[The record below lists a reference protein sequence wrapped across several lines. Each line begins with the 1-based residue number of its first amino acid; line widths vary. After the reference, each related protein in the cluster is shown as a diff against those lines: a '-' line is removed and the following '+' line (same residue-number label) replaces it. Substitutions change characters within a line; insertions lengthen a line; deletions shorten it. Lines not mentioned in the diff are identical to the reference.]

1 MNSHTRA
8 LSSLLSTPHTSAGAE
23 ARAANAAA
31 TPTAAP
37 GMDFASLMGAR
48 VQATQSAQA
57 SAAQRQQST
66 PADTS
71 HRSSGSSSSNSSSTN
86 ATAQDQARALNVR
99 RERERVQDRAADHRA
114 QQAAAAARQQAARP
128 AGTPP
133 ANAGQLA
140 DVEAQASE
148 GEHESNAVADHDRQ
162 LTTTP
167 LAEWLASLN
176 PATMQLAPAAGES
189 TQGDSLAATAGEET
203 PAVAGTPQRNAN
215 GLRRSGAHAAGTGAE
230 GEAAGRL
237 AAPNERVEWPAQTQ
251 QAAPETQAA
260 TSTAGTPG
268 AGPAAAKTNA
278 DALAAAVTS
287 LTDPTASASPAAEA
301 PAATAVDVPT
311 PATDADFPDV
321 LATQVSVLVKDGV
334 QRAELHLNPAEMGPI
349 SVQIAVDGSQAQVD
363 FAAAAGATR
372 ELIENSLPLLAA
384 ALHEAGLTLAGGGVF
399 EHGRHAGGAGHDG
412 SPSSQRGNGSGRD
425 TGTLE
430 GAAASQQPAA
440 RRVAHRGM
448 LDLYA

>member
-1 MNSHTRA
+1 MNTHTRA
-8 LSSLLSTPHTSAGAE
+8 LSSLLSTPHTSASAE
-23 ARAANAAA
+23 ARTANAAA
-31 TPTAAP
+31 TPTAEP

-57 SAAQRQQST
+57 SAAQRQPSA

-71 HRSSGSSSSNSSSTN
+71 HRSNSGNNNSSSSTN
-86 ATAQDQARALNVR
+86 ATAQDQARALNER

-128 AGTPP
+128 AGSPS
-133 ANAGQLA
+133 ANAGRPA
-140 DVEAQASE
+140 ATEAQATE
-148 GEHESNAVADHDRQ
+148 GENENNTVASDDRQ

-176 PATMQLAPAAGES
+176 PATMQLAPATGES
-189 TQGDSLAATAGEET
+189 APSDSLAATAGEE
-203 PAVAGTPQRNAN
+203 PPVVAGAPQRNAT

-230 GEAAGRL
+230 GEATSRL
-237 AAPNERVEWPAQTQ
+237 AAPNERFEWPAQM
-251 QAAPETQAA
+251 QAAQENQAA
-260 TSTAGTPG
+260 TGSAGTAG
-268 AGPAAAKTNA
+268 AGPVAAKSNA
-278 DALAAAVTS
+278 DAMAAAVTN
-287 LTDPTASASPAAEA
+287 LTDPTAGASPAAEA

-363 FAAAAGATR
+363 FAATAGATR
-372 ELIENSLPLLAA
+372 ELIENSLPMLAA

-412 SPSSQRGNGSGRD
+412 ASPSSQRGNGNGRD

-430 GAAASQQPAA
+430 GTAASQQPAA